1 VDASTAGWTGGR
13 RGLGRSAEALVEAI
27 VMPDERT
34 PGRVMPIP
42 SDDPV
47 AALRAG
53 VERVLAPV
61 EQHLDEWDTRLH
73 AALSGPRSTPMLRQ
87 RMTELRKIVARCREL
102 GEAMVAAAET
112 AADSQ
117 PGTDAEPLTGGGDV
131 S

>member
-1 VDASTAGWTGGR
+1 M
-13 RGLGRSAEALVEAI
+13 
-27 VMPDERT
+27 MPDEYT
-34 PGRVMPIP
+34 PGGSIPMP

-53 VERVLAPV
+53 VDRVLAPV
-61 EQHLDEWDTRLH
+61 EQHLDEWDTGLH

-87 RMTELRKIVARCREL
+87 RMAELRVLVARCREL

-112 AADSQ
+112 ATDSQ
-117 PGTDAEPLTGGGDV
+117 LGPDADEPLAGGGDV

>member
-1 VDASTAGWTGGR
+1 
-13 RGLGRSAEALVEAI
+13 VEAI
-27 VMPDERT
+27 LMPEECT
-34 PGRVMPIP
+34 PGGSIPMP

-47 AALRAG
+47 TALRAG

-61 EQHLDEWDTRLH
+61 EQRLDEWDSALH

-87 RMTELRKIVARCREL
+87 RMTELRERVRRCREL
-102 GEAMVAAAET
+102 GEAMVAAAEA

-117 PGTDAEPLTGGGDV
+117 LGTNTDEPLAAGGEV